1 MLMLNTHNANCCNL
15 TKWTTQEN
23 KLYLH
28 CICQTKMKFCNMGET
43 IFKSNIQQNSDQAN
57 KT

>member
-1 MLMLNTHNANCCNL
+1 MLNTHNANCCNL